1 MNTGQSTCKWKK
13 TSCNWD
19 ILLRVNAENK
29 LERSNE
35 KTLKQKEKVKEQNER
50 SNENVKT
57 KEKQDDWFL

>member
-1 MNTGQSTCKWKK
+1 M
-13 TSCNWD
+13 
-19 ILLRVNAENK
+19 NAENK

-57 KEKQDDWFL
+57 KEKQDD